1 MNSVLLH
8 EPDQSNPHNG
18 RYVVSLAGVCQ
29 TLHDRLIEAL
39 QKWVPPEESHIST
52 EPDQSLGHYESLS
65 KSLSSSPPPPSSV
78 PSPLIPSTTNSTKT
92 DAIST
97 EGVHIDLTN
106 LHLLLAKSAQLSS
119 SSFALPKSP
128 QPQSDLKIRSG
139 TPTLTDSSKQ
149 SQSYD
154 GSSTENVS
162 VSEQQAFRSP
172 NFYSPLSVCTAGPQY
187 STPDSVSNR
196 LHNPAAQ
203 PKVTPTEL
211 SGHHKSYS
219 DSDSRSTATCNSSN
233 LLHQLLSG
241 ADVTQ
246 VRNRSG
252 LLEPSLCRNQ
262 CVDSKLTRR
271 LPELK
276 RLTPTHLCIK
286 NAPGDSE
293 PLVKQNFIPFASN
306 TIPVSNVQLLHSPVD
321 TTSTTSANL
330 GTSTSDQSSLVYQS
344 LSSIVST
351 LAPAVPSDSALI
363 VEKLLYVLL
372 ELQKSHTSANLT
384 AMSMSTSPRANTS
397 PRSTLMDGPETP
409 RSLNSPV
416 CGLPP
421 VAPNGS
427 STPTPT
433 DNPDATDSAHYL
445 RQVLT
450 TSCSSSEFS
459 NPLSVKWS
467 SPQQLSLLKVGRQ
480 QQPVARP
487 LLRPEAINCAYS
499 PHVISTH
506 ATTDIYEA
514 RPRSNSDI
522 PCTTRRRLR
531 ITRDFRSRS
540 QAKLECADAGSFN
553 GPFVG
558 HFPQS
563 ESESTCELESSLF
576 AQLILSPDSPSS
588 TNSHSTGSLKSFCN
602 ANNQGDTRNA
612 FEPQSIVSSQDTAR
626 SPIRTT
632 TTNITAKSDI
642 KADESPPPPP
652 PSSPYTCHSGS
663 RTQVFEWLRESD
675 LFVAEHC
682 FDIPLGAL
690 LATAISP
697 ARSQWAEWCCSALF
711 TSNPPS
717 DPVPGLTK
725 HVINKLWH
733 QLLLVCL
740 IENNFRPQCVTTT
753 VNLNCAAL
761 MGVSDPNTSGPLSVP
776 VSHARFDSHHHH
788 HAQPLRDKILNAISS
803 LAALDMEE
811 SPAPDA
817 HLVSELH
824 RLVAEGTRLKLTP
837 ELFRLIR
844 YCILAQNAYPHHF
857 STTYSEALSE
867 LEAELTNTA
876 GAAALTDVLKL
887 LNHLHCFDAETLKQ
901 FFGLSTDPIPAVS
914 TLCESSTSEGKSNN
928 ASASELNHCDQQHT
942 SSFNLGNFKRKANG
956 IDDLLY
962 LHREGITERDP
973 NPVQVR
979 SRAYTTTECN
989 KSARLSTTMPDS
1001 ASDATNEKLNTS
1013 SQGRPR
1019 SDTVPRVGRHPRRP
1033 ERPWR
1038 FGIR

>member
-39 QKWVPPEESHIST
+39 QKWIPPEESHIST
-52 EPDQSLGHYESLS
+52 EPVSKTFPLQPDQSLGHYGSLS
-65 KSLSSSPPPPSSV
+65 KTLSSSPPPPP
-78 PSPLIPSTTNSTKT
+78 PSEPSLLIPLATNSTKT
-92 DAIST
+92 DVIST
-97 EGVHIDLTN
+97 DGVHIDLTN

-119 SSFALPKSP
+119 SSLALPKSP
-128 QPQSDLKIRSG
+128 QPQADLKIRSG

-149 SQSYD
+149 NQSVD

-187 STPDSVSNR
+187 AAPEPISTR

-203 PKVTPTEL
+203 PKVTPTES
-211 SGHHKSYS
+211 SGHHKICA
-219 DSDSRSTATCNSSN
+219 DSDSRSNATCNSSN

-252 LLEPSLCRNQ
+252 LLEPTLCRNQ
-262 CVDSKLTRR
+262 YVDSKLIRR
-271 LPELK
+271 PHEPQ
-276 RLTPTHLCIK
+276 RLTPTHLCLK

-293 PLVKQNFIPFASN
+293 SLVKQNFIPFAPN
-306 TIPVSNVQLLHSPVD
+306 TIPVSNVQFVHSPVD
-321 TTSTTSANL
+321 TTSTISANL
-330 GTSTSDQSSLVYQS
+330 GTSVPDQSSLIHQS
-344 LSSIVST
+344 LSSIMST
-351 LAPAVPSDSALI
+351 LPPAVPSDSTLI
-363 VEKLLYVLL
+363 VEKLLYLLL
-372 ELQKSHTSANLT
+372 ELQKSQMSANLT

-397 PRSTLMDGPETP
+397 PCSTLMDGPETP

-421 VAPNGS
+421 VAPNSS
-427 STPTPT
+427 STPTST

-445 RQVLT
+445 QQVVT

-467 SPQQLSLLKVGRQ
+467 SPQQLSLPKVGRQ
-480 QQPVARP
+480 QQTVARP
-487 LLRPEAINCAYS
+487 LLRPEATNCANS
-499 PHVISTH
+499 PHVISTP
-506 ATTDIYEA
+506 AITDIYEA

-531 ITRDFRSRS
+531 FTRDFRSRS
-540 QAKLECADAGSFN
+540 QAKLECADTGSFN
-553 GPFVG
+553 GPLVG
-558 HFPQS
+558 RMPQS

-576 AQLILSPDSPSS
+576 AQLILSPDSPAS

-602 ANNQGDTRNA
+602 ANNQGDNRNA
-612 FEPQSIVSSQDTAR
+612 FESQSSQDALR
-626 SPIRTT
+626 SPIQTAT
-632 TTNITAKSDI
+632 TTNITAKSEI
-642 KADESPPPPP
+642 KTDESPPPPP
-652 PSSPYTCHSGS
+652 SSPFTCHSGS

-711 TSNPPS
+711 TSNAPS

-725 HVINKLWH
+725 YVINKLWH

-740 IENNFRPQCVTTT
+740 IENNFQPQCVTTP
-753 VNLNCAAL
+753 VNPNCAAP

-776 VSHARFDSHHHH
+776 VSNTRFDSHHH
-788 HAQPLRDKILNAISS
+788 HAQPLRDKILNAIFS

-817 HLVSELH
+817 HLVSELN

-844 YCILAQNAYPHHF
+844 YCILAQSKLRMSNICIFANIF
-857 STTYSEALSE
+857 SF
-867 LEAELTNTA
+867 
-876 GAAALTDVLKL
+876 V
-887 LNHLHCFDAETLKQ
+887 
-901 FFGLSTDPIPAVS
+901 
-914 TLCESSTSEGKSNN
+914 
-928 ASASELNHCDQQHT
+928 
-942 SSFNLGNFKRKANG
+942 
-956 IDDLLY
+956 
-962 LHREGITERDP
+962 
-973 NPVQVR
+973 
-979 SRAYTTTECN
+979 
-989 KSARLSTTMPDS
+989 
-1001 ASDATNEKLNTS
+1001 
-1013 SQGRPR
+1013 
-1019 SDTVPRVGRHPRRP
+1019 
-1033 ERPWR
+1033 
-1038 FGIR
+1038 